1 MDMLNKYPDIWIDGV
16 SASCLGIRLQ
26 GPLQLDPLTPRVD
39 VISVPGRN
47 GDVVQTD
54 NTFAN
59 RAGRVS
65 AYIYQPEFVQTQ
77 FAEVYRWL
85 FSSLSYRKV
94 VSSGDPDHYLMG
106 RITNAGEIVDR
117 LNKLAP
123 FTIEFD
129 FAPLRF
135 WNASNTTV
143 ESTSRPLEFCNF
155 MKTPMYPIYKVYYQ
169 NPLYAWQDKGN
180 PINTVIDFGLISIY
194 DEAEK
199 YITAFSATL
208 QTYDRPVS
216 DPDGHYF
223 TYDSFTQQVTCD
235 DEKNGT
241 NLSFYPPSGGLVIN
255 PGRHKFYFNGSV
267 PYGDNYAAELI
278 SYFTKIEITPRWAE
292 I

>member
-1 MDMLNKYPDIWIDGV
+1 MDTLNKYPDIWIDGV
-16 SASCLGIRLQ
+16 SASSLGIRLQ
-26 GPLQLDPLTPRVD
+26 GPLQLDPLTPKVD

-65 AYIYQPEFVQTQ
+65 AFVYQPEFVQTQ

-85 FSSLSYRKV
+85 FSSMGYRKV
-94 VSSGDPDHYLMG
+94 VSSGDPEHYLMG

-117 LNKLAP
+117 LNRLAP

-129 FAPLRF
+129 FAPLRYL
-135 WNASNTTV
+135 NASNTTV
-143 ESTSRPLEFCNF
+143 ESDEYRTEFCNF
-155 MKTPMYPIYKVYYQ
+155 TPFDLYPVYKVYYQ
-169 NPLYAWQDKGN
+169 NPLAAWQDKGQ
-180 PINTVIDFGLISIY
+180 PTDTVLDFGLVSIY
-194 DEAEK
+194 HDDGTYMGAL
-199 YITAFSATL
+199 SVTL
-208 QTYDRPVS
+208 RVSDRPNS

-223 TYDSFTQQVTCD
+223 MYDSFTQQVTCD
-235 DEKNGT
+235 DQLNGKS
-241 NLSFYPPSGGLVIN
+241 LSFYPPSGGLKLK
-255 PGRHKFYFNGSV
+255 PGGHRIYFKGNV
-267 PYGDNYAAELI
+267 PFGDNEDATLQ